1 MLVVRGWRLG
11 LGEGAGPQAPISV
24 DLSSE
29 MGVLSNKMVA

>member
-11 LGEGAGPQAPISV
+11 LGEGAGPQAPISD

-29 MGVLSNKMVA
+29 MSVLSNTMVA